1 MPKIRLT
8 KQFKKDYAKAAKRGK
23 SLVKIKKVLLLLEEG
38 EALPKKYKDHSLTG
52 NYVNSRD
59 CHIEPDWLL
68 IYNINGDTITLERT
82 GSHSDLFKK

>member
-1 MPKIRLT
+1 MKKIRLT
-8 KQFKKDYAKAAKRGK
+8 TQFKKDYAKAARRGK
-23 SLVKIKKVLLLLEEG
+23 SLNKIKKVISILESG
-38 EALPKKYKDHSLTG
+38 DVLPPKYKDHALKG

-68 IYNINGDTITLERT
+68 IYNVNGEVITLERT